1 MWSGV
6 SKSGSP
12 AESEITSRPSDF
24 ICVAKLDIAIVGEG
38 FTLAR
43 LLDSI
48 LIYLIRLYNRLNCL
62 KVPP

>member
-1 MWSGV
+1 M

-12 AESEITSRPSDF
+12 AESEIISRPFDF
-24 ICVAKLDIAIVGEG
+24 MCVTKLEIVIVGDG

-48 LIYLIRLYNRLNCL
+48 LIYLIRLYNRLTCL
-62 KVPP
+62 KVVP